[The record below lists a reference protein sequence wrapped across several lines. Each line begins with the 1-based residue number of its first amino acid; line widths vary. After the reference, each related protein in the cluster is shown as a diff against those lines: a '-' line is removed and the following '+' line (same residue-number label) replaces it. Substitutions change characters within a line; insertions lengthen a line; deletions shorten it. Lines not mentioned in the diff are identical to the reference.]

1 MAGLVTIHRVGRV
14 NCSRHFGDDAS
25 FERTAR
31 TIRHD
36 IDAAAA
42 HLGDGTPSSGSR
54 KGVDGRDTPDHDVKS
69 LGRSRKMLTNG

>member
-1 MAGLVTIHRVGRV
+1 MAGLVPAIHRVGRV
-14 NCSRHFGDDAS
+14 NCSRYFGDDAG

-36 IDAAAA
+36 IEPDAA
-42 HLGDGTPSSGSR
+42 HPGSGSR
-54 KGVDGRDTPDHDVKS
+54 VQGVDGRDTPGHDVKS